1 MNSALRLLC
10 LIVPFLLGCSA
21 AQSPA
26 ADPVSTLA
34 AQQQRWQAADL
45 ENYRFDFQQ
54 QCFCVREQVQPVT
67 IEVRDG
73 RIAGV
78 VSRET
83 GQEIPMGGNL
93 RWYTI
98 SDLFGLISEARQNG
112 VEPLVVRYDPQLGYP
127 TYIEI
132 GTLANDGGVI
142 YSASNLQ
149 PLP

>member
-1 MNSALRLLC
+1 MHSAFRLFC
-10 LIVPFLLGCSA
+10 LALPFLLGCSA

-34 AQQQRWQAADL
+34 TQQQRWQAADV
-45 ENYRFDFQQ
+45 EDYRFHFQQ
-54 QCFCVREQVQPVT
+54 QCFCVREQVQPV
-67 IEVRDG
+67 IVEVRNG
-73 RIAGV
+73 QIARV
-78 VSRET
+78 LSQET
-83 GQEIPMGGNL
+83 GQEVARGENL

-112 VEPLVVRYDPQLGYP
+112 MEPLVVRYDPQFGYP
-127 TYIEI
+127 THIEI
-132 GTLANDGGVI
+132 GTLANDAGVI